1 MTMISMP
8 NGTRAAGR
16 LAALAFTFAA
26 LAAASPVGAQSA
38 TPAPDPKDPHVVW
51 TFDQVTEQARFTNAQ
66 TFARTVSE
74 RYPRRMLDLGVAGS
88 AVLQVIVSPNGTVE
102 HVDVVDATHHEFAA
116 VAYDAARAMRFK
128 PAKVMGV
135 PVRSRFTVPVDF
147 RPADS

>member
-1 MTMISMP
+1 MTMISLP

-16 LAALAFTFAA
+16 LAVLAFSFAA
-26 LAAASPVGAQSA
+26 LAAASPARAQSA
-38 TPAPDPKDPHVVW
+38 TRAPDPKDPNVVW

-66 TFARTVSE
+66 TFARKVSE
-74 RYPRRMLDLGVAGS
+74 SYPRRMLDRGLAGS
-88 AVLQVIVSPNGTVE
+88 AVLQVTVSPSGTVE

-116 VAYDAARAMRFK
+116 AAYDAARTMRFK
-128 PAKVMGV
+128 PAKVLGV